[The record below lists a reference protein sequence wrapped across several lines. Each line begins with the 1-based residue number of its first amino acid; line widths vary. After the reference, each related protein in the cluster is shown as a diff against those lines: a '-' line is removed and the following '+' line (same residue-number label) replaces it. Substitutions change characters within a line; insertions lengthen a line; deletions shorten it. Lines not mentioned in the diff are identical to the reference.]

1 MSEKGIDFVK
11 SSEVGSGSGSS
22 QEKYGTYIDATD
34 AQSHGEKPKLKG
46 FKKWVDGFKRADT
59 ADMNLDPNISEAE
72 KIAILTANSPLSK
85 SLKQRH
91 LTMIAIGGSIG
102 TGLFVGSGGSLHTGG
117 PAGLLIAYILI
128 GTMIYC
134 TVHSLGELA
143 VTFPVSGAFVTY
155 NTRFIDPSWGFAM
168 AWNYAMQWLVVLPL
182 ELVAAAMTIKYW
194 DTTTNSAAFVII
206 FYVLIIVINMFGVR
220 GYGES
225 EFIFSIIKVT
235 AVLGFM
241 ILGIILAAGGTGKG
255 YIGGKYWQHPGAFA
269 NGVKGV
275 ITVFVGAAFA
285 FAGTEL
291 VGLAAAES
299 TNPRKSLPSACR
311 QVFWRITLFYVI
323 SLTLIGLLVP
333 YDEPR
338 LLSGSTDA
346 SASPF
351 VIAIQNG
358 GIKGLPSVMNV
369 VIMIAVISVG
379 NSSVFGSSRT
389 LAALAASNQAPKI
402 FGYIDKQGRPLVGVF
417 AQLLIGAL
425 CFLAASDKQN
435 LVFTWLQAL
444 SGLSSIFT
452 WGSIN
457 LCLIRFRRAL
467 YVQGRDTSELGFTS
481 QPGITG
487 AYWGVIMNLAVLGL
501 QFWIAIFPLGEK
513 PSAEAFFQAL
523 LTVPVVIVFYVGHKL
538 WTRNWRIF
546 YRANEIDIDTGRAD
560 LDLELLKQELAEERE
575 YMAAQPF
582 YKRWY
587 NVWC

>member
-1 MSEKGIDFVK
+1 MTEKQPEFIQAK
-11 SSEVGSGSGSS
+11 EVNSRASN
-22 QEKYGTYIDATD
+22 EKAGGVYVEAYEETPST
-34 AQSHGEKPKLKG
+34 SKPQLKG
-46 FKKWVDGFKRADT
+46 WAKFKDDFKRADT
-59 ADMNLDPNISEAE
+59 DEMGLDPNLSEAE
-72 KIAILTANSPLSK
+72 KVAILTANSPLSR
-85 SLKQRH
+85 SLKPRH

-117 PAGLLIAYILI
+117 PAGLLLAYILI

-143 VTFPVSGAFVTY
+143 VAFPISGAFITY

-168 AWNYAMQWLVVLPL
+168 AWNYAMSWLVILPL
-182 ELVAAAMTIKYW
+182 ELVAAAVTIKYW
-194 DTTTNSAAFVII
+194 DESTNSAAFVVIFYALII
-206 FYVLIIVINMFGVR
+206 FINLFGVK

-225 EFIFSIIKVT
+225 EFVFSITKIT
-235 AVLGFM
+235 AVIGFM

-255 YIGGKYWQHPGAFA
+255 YIGGKYWHHPGAFA
-269 NGVKGV
+269 NGFKGV
-275 ITVFVGAAFA
+275 VTVFVGAAFA
-285 FAGTEL
+285 FGGTEL

-338 LLSGSTDA
+338 LFSAKNMA

-402 FGYIDKQGRPLVGVF
+402 FGYIDKQGRPLVGIIF
-417 AQLLIGAL
+417 HLAIGAL
-425 CFLAASDKQN
+425 CFLAASSKRN
-435 LVFTWLQAL
+435 LVFNWLLAL

-467 YVQGRDTSELGFTS
+467 KVQGRDTSELAFKA
-481 QPGITG
+481 QPGLIG
-487 AYWGVIMNLAVLGL
+487 AYWGLILNVVILGL
-501 QFWIAIFPLGEK
+501 QVWIAIFPLKDK
-513 PSAEAFFQAL
+513 PSAENFFMNL
-523 LTVPVVIVFYVGHKL
+523 LTVPVVLVFYIGHKIYSK
-538 WTRNWRIF
+538 NWKLF

-560 LDLELLKQELAEERE
+560 LDLDLLKQELAEERE

-582 YKRWY
+582 YKRWWS
-587 NVWC
+587 VWC